1 MNKQDK
7 IKKVMREFKDGKL
20 KTPNGEV
27 VTDKK
32 QALAIAMSESE
43 DYAEKA
49 DLIEDIFISSLS
61 HAEDVIKSIGSEELL
76 EKAVYA
82 NTSENRKLGRVG
94 QEYHRGKGKKEEKK
108 VSGGK
113 NSARFTDAVK
123 DEVITQR
130 YPRDEEHKILRK
142 ALAALIK
149 ELGMEGREQ
158 FKEFMEYNEF
168 VNSVS
173 IK

>member
-49 DLIEDIFISSLS
+49 DLIEDISIGSLS
-61 HAEDVIKSIGSEELL
+61 DAEDVIKGIGSEELF

-82 NTSENRKLGRVG
+82 DTAENRRLNRVG
-94 QEYHRGKGKKEEKK
+94 QEYHRGRKK
-108 VSGGK
+108 K
-113 NSARFTDAVK
+113 NADDGNDGSR
-123 DEVITQR
+123 QN
-130 YPRDEEHKILRK
+130 K
-142 ALAALIK
+142 A
-149 ELGMEGREQ
+149 
-158 FKEFMEYNEF
+158 
-168 VNSVS
+168 
-173 IK
+173 